1 MFEILRRLPHF
12 AVDAQNYPPMRVLLQ
27 VLQALQGILLP
38 LQAAGAT
45 PNGSPTT
52 VNAGKER
59 NTAPTLV
66 GTLLIH
72 VTTVGL
78 LGRSKPNWTLVSKC
92 TGMKPRACSAC
103 RTST

>member
-1 MFEILRRLPHF
+1 MIL
-12 AVDAQNYPPMRVLLQ
+12 LLQ
-27 VLQALQGILLP
+27 VLQILLS

-52 VNAGKER
+52 VNAVKER
-59 NTAPTLV
+59 NTAPTPV
-66 GTLLIH
+66 GTLLING
-72 VTTVGL
+72 TTMGL

-92 TGMKPRACSAC
+92 TGIKPLACSAS

>member
-1 MFEILRRLPHF
+1 MFAIPRRLPHF
-12 AVDAQNYPPMRVLLQ
+12 TGDAQSSRMIVLLQ

-38 LQAAGAT
+38 FQAAGAT

-59 NTAPTLV
+59 NTAPTPV
-66 GTLLIH
+66 GSSG
-72 VTTVGL
+72 TTVGL

-92 TGMKPRACSAC
+92 NGISARA
-103 RTST
+103 